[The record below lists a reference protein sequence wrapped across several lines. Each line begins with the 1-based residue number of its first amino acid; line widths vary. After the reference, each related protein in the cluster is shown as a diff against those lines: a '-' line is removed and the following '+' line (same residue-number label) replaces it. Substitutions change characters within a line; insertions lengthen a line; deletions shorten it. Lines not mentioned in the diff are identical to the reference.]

1 MRAPGSFDVLISNLG
16 AEPLPFV
23 GANISEGEFGEIKAG
38 VPLVYGRD
46 YLYPST
52 AEFDYFAAP
61 KTNAEDSMIPSQP
74 TFDPLLWEA
83 LPDLNLNIAQTAELC
98 GISVRQLGYW
108 TRQGYV
114 TAQGKGTRRTYG
126 LEAVRRLLAIRKA
139 MFSGLSL
146 RQAIRSVAE
155 STSAPGQPL
164 LSSSLTPGSATSLSP
179 TDAASLSPSDAASLS
194 KSLQSFFLAN
204 GRTRDHVGGLAIK
217 LGRLE
222 GDVQLAAEALCNAG
236 VLVPMLCAGMTIY
249 RQAEEG
255 NYG

>member
-1 MRAPGSFDVLISNLG
+1 M
-16 AEPLPFV
+16 
-23 GANISEGEFGEIKAG
+23 
-38 VPLVYGRD
+38 
-46 YLYPST
+46 T
-52 AEFDYFAAP
+52 
-61 KTNAEDSMIPSQP
+61 PSQP

-108 TRQGYV
+108 TRQSYV

-139 MFSGLSL
+139 MLSGLSL
-146 RQAIRSVAE
+146 RQALRSVAE
-155 STSAPGQPL
+155 STSAPGQSL
-164 LSSSLTPGSATSLSP
+164 LSSSSTPDFAAT
-179 TDAASLSPSDAASLS
+179 LSPSDAASLS
-194 KSLQSFFLAN
+194 ESLQSFFRAN
-204 GRTRDHVGGLAIK
+204 GRTRDHAGGLAIK

-222 GDVQLAAEALCNAG
+222 DDVQVAAEALCSAG

-249 RQAEEG
+249 RQAGEG